1 MMKLLGHDLLGA
13 LTPTTTPPYANPYT
27 PPYTYP
33 EVYSPEPYRETGI
46 YPLRRPPTSPQLP
59 FSTHHF
65 VTPPMPGPKYVQGP
79 IGNII
84 PATRA
89 PWPLPK
95 IISDRAIIKIL
106 VSKNMYAALAKRGL
120 PTMTLRRRLLDEN
133 TQREIES
140 EVFRQTM
147 ADMVLVQNQ
156 QYQSIVTNSTK
167 RGSAT
172 ALSTWQQEAIKYNLV
187 DVAELRNL
195 MSRIVPIQSWLSKG
209 KAVWPVELKGGQ

>member
-1 MMKLLGHDLLGA
+1 MKLLGHDLLGA
-13 LTPTTTPPYANPYT
+13 LTPTTTPPYVNPYT

-46 YPLRRPPTSPQLP
+46 YPLKRPPTSPQLP
-59 FSTHHF
+59 FPTHHF

-89 PWPLPK
+89 PFPLPR

-133 TQREIES
+133 TRREIES
-140 EVFRQTM
+140 EVFQQTM
-147 ADMVLVQNQ
+147 ADMVAVQNQ
-156 QYQSIVTNSTK
+156 QYQAIQVNN
-167 RGSAT
+167 A
-172 ALSTWQQEAIKYNLV
+172 WQREAIKYNLV
-187 DVAELRNL
+187 DAAQLRNL
-195 MSRIVPIQSWLSKG
+195 MSRIVPTQSWLSKD
-209 KAVWPVELKGGQ
+209 KASWPVELKGG